1 MNNHRADLADR
12 MKRDVMAPIAESTAR
27 SSERLARGS
36 EELAS
41 ATRRLADRTRRWAD
55 EATGAHKR
63 RIAVLTGVAI
73 GLLGVVGY
81 FLLPAK
87 SRRSMKSALS
97 QIVDKAA

>member
-1 MNNHRADLADR
+1 MNNHRAELADR

-41 ATRRLADRTRRWAD
+41 ATRQLADRTRRWAD
-55 EATGAHKR
+55 DVTGAHKR
-63 RIAVLTGVAI
+63 RIVVLTGVAI
-73 GLLGVVGY
+73 GLAGAIGY
-81 FLLPAK
+81 YLLSVK
-87 SRRSMKSALS
+87 SRRSMKSTLS